1 MDINEINFPH
11 VQEGDRVLH
20 DGVYYIYTNG
30 SFIEE

>member
-20 DGVYYIYTNG
+20 ENVYYIYTNG